1 MGPSHTC
8 ALRQWMFRMKIPI
21 YQVDAF
27 TSEVFSGNPAAVCLL
42 EDWISDSTLQAIA
55 AENNLSETAFMVRES
70 DGFELRWFTPATEVA
85 LCGHATL
92 ASAYVLF
99 ELRGWR
105 QSAVSFKTR
114 KSGRLIVE
122 KKGDLFEMDFPSR
135 PPTSKLPAAADL
147 PLEDALGGNDFTLQ
161 GFTGMLGLAP
171 TKVLGSEEDILAVL
185 ENEQRVRDLAPNL
198 AALARMD
205 CRGLIV
211 TARGDSADFVS
222 RFFAPAVG
230 VPEDPVTGS
239 SHCVL
244 VPYWA
249 GVLKKESLHAIQV
262 SKRGGELFC
271 RHRGS
276 RVSIAGKAALYLE
289 GVITIQS

>member
-1 MGPSHTC
+1 
-8 ALRQWMFRMKIPI
+8 MKIPI

-27 TSEVFSGNPAAVCLL
+27 TSKVFSGNPAAVCLL
-42 EDWISDSTLQAIA
+42 NDWISDSTLQAIA

-70 DGFELRWFTPATEVA
+70 EGFELRWFTPATEVA

-92 ASAYVLF
+92 ACAYVLF
-99 ELRGWR
+99 DLLGWR
-105 QSAVSFKTR
+105 ESAVSFKTR
-114 KSGRLIVE
+114 KSGWLIVE
-122 KKGDLFEMDFPSR
+122 KRDDLFEMDFPSR
-135 PPTSKLPAAADL
+135 PPVGELPVGAGLAR
-147 PLEDALGGNDFTLQ
+147 NDGFARDELKAR
-161 GFTGMLGLAP
+161 GFTRMLGVAP
-171 TKVLGSEEDILAVL
+171 TKVLGSEEDILVVL
-185 ENEQRVRDLAPNL
+185 ENEQRVRDLEPNL
-198 AALARMD
+198 TALARMD

-211 TARGDSADFVS
+211 TARGKSADFVS

-230 VPEDPVTGS
+230 IPEDPVTGS

-271 RHRGS
+271 RDRGS
-276 RVSIAGKAALYLE
+276 RVSIAGRAALYLE
-289 GVITIQS
+289 GVITI